1 MSRLSREEIGKEI
14 KASSPYVT
22 FLSATRDYG
31 ILSVN
36 GILKRIPLQNIE
48 AKLFQPA
55 QR

>member
-1 MSRLSREEIGKEI
+1 MSRLSHEEIGKEI